1 MGSRDKILGRL
12 RAAQRPFGDAAP
24 VTERLRMTPM
34 TDESPDALKSAF
46 IRAAQGVGVTVWPCA
61 DDSAAVDRIAE
72 LVGAAGVIA
81 WDWDKIGVAGLG
93 EALSAGGAI
102 LLGLRDETAKFGI
115 TGVSAALATTGSFV
129 IPSGAGQPRSASL
142 LPPVH
147 IAVVRESQI
156 VTDLEAYFADR
167 RAAGLEQFRASANVV
182 VVTGSSRTADIG
194 QELILG
200 AHGPIAVHVVL
211 IG

>member
-1 MGSRDKILGRL
+1 MGSREKILARL
-12 RAAQRPFGDAAP
+12 RAAQAPFKDVLA
-24 VTERLRMTPM
+24 VKEYLRMTPM
-34 TDESPDALKSAF
+34 ADESPDALKTAF
-46 IRAAQGVGVTVWPCA
+46 VRAAQGVGVTVWPCE
-61 DDSAAVDRIAE
+61 DDDAAVARIVE

-81 WDWDKIGVAGLG
+81 WDWNKIGVAGLG
-93 EALSAGGAI
+93 EALSVVGATVS
-102 LLGLRDETAKFGI
+102 GLRDETANFGI
-115 TGVSAALATTGSFV
+115 TGVSAALATTGSLV
-129 IPSGAGQPRSASL
+129 IPSGAGQPRAASL

-156 VTDLEAYFADR
+156 VTDLETYFAAQ

>member
-1 MGSRDKILGRL
+1 MSSRDRILGRL
-12 RAAQRPFGDAAP
+12 RAAQTPFRDVAP

-34 TDESPDALKSAF
+34 ADESPDALKAAF
-46 IRAAQGVGVTVWPCA
+46 VRAAQGVGVTVWPCE
-61 DDSAAVDRIAE
+61 DDGAAVDRIVE
-72 LVGAAGVIA
+72 LTGVAGVIT

-93 EALSAGGAI
+93 EALAAGGATVS
-102 LLGLRDETAKFGI
+102 GLRDETAKFGI
-115 TGVSAALATTGSFV
+115 TGVSAALATTGSLV
-129 IPSGAGQPRSASL
+129 IPSGAGQPRAASL

-147 IAVVRESQI
+147 IAVVRATQI
-156 VTDLEAYFADR
+156 VTDLEAYFGGLKAV
-167 RAAGLEQFRASANVV
+167 GLEQFRASANVV

>member
-1 MGSRDKILGRL
+1 MGSKEKILGRL
-12 RAAQRPFGDAAP
+12 RAAQTPFKDVAP

-34 TDESPDALKSAF
+34 ADESPDALKAAF
-46 IRAAQGVGVTVWPCA
+46 VRAAQGVGVTVWPCE
-61 DDSAAVDRIAE
+61 DDTTAVDRIVE
-72 LVGAAGVIA
+72 LTGAAGIIA
-81 WDWDKIGVAGLG
+81 WDWDKISVTGLG
-93 EALSAGGAI
+93 EALAAGGAVI
-102 LLGLRDETAKFGI
+102 SGLRDETAKFGI
-115 TGVSAALATTGSFV
+115 TGVSAALATTGSLV
-129 IPSGAGQPRSASL
+129 IPSGAGQPRAASL

-147 IAVVRESQI
+147 IAVVRAQQI
-156 VTDLEAYFADR
+156 VADLEAYFVDQ

-194 QELILG
+194 QELIMG